1 MDTFR
6 EILSRLPSSVRQELE
21 MLPNSVIGEIEEIRL
36 RCGQQVRLQ
45 TSAGEKIISHIVT
58 GDELVKALNS
68 LIKYSYYAY
77 EEDLAKGF
85 VTIEGG
91 HRVGICGKAVVKNG
105 QTSLIKEIS
114 SMNIRFAKEIK
125 GCSDK
130 IARYLVGGDGRPLST
145 LIVSPPGCGKTT
157 MLRDV
162 ARSLSSRRIK
172 VAVCDERSEIAG
184 MYNSEPSFDLGPRT
198 DVLDGAAKAQGIHML
213 IRAMSP
219 QVIIT
224 DEIGRHE
231 DLEAAAQCLSSGVAL
246 ITSIHGDSFDSLKKS
261 EIAPIISKGFFRNI
275 IFLSNMEGPG
285 TVVRAVTG
293 DEVREAFHD

>member
-6 EILSRLPSSVRQELE
+6 EILDRLPSSIRQELE
-21 MLPNSVIGEIEEIRL
+21 VLPNSVIGEIEEIRL

-45 TSAGEKIISHIVT
+45 TAAGEKIISHIVT
-58 GDELVKALNS
+58 ADELVRALNS

-114 SMNIRFAKEIK
+114 SMNIRFAKEFK

-130 IARYLVGGDGRPLST
+130 IASYLVGGDGRPLST

-157 MLRDV
+157 MLRDIC
-162 ARSLSSRRIK
+162 RSLSSRRLKI
-172 VAVCDERSEIAG
+172 AVCDERSEIAG
-184 MYNSEPSFDLGPRT
+184 MYNSQPSFDLGPRT
-198 DVLDGAAKAQGIHML
+198 DVLDGAAKAQGIQML
-213 IRAMSP
+213 IRSMSP
-219 QVIIT
+219 DVIIT
-224 DEIGRHE
+224 DEIGKKE
-231 DLEAAAQCLSSGVAL
+231 DLEAARQCLSSGVAL
-246 ITSIHGDSFDSLKKS
+246 ITSIHGSRQEDLNKS
-261 EIAPIISKGFFRNI
+261 EIAPLITSSFFKNI
-275 IFLSNMEGPG
+275 IFLSNRQGPG
-285 TVVRAVTG
+285 FVE
-293 DEVREAFHD
+293 EVING

>member
-1 MDTFR
+1 MDNFR

-21 MLPNSVIGEIEEIRL
+21 ALPNSLISEIEEIRL
-36 RCGQQVRLQ
+36 RCGQHVRLQ
-45 TSAGEKIISHIVT
+45 TSSGEKIISNIIT
-58 GDELVKALNS
+58 ADELVKTLNS

-91 HRVGICGKAVVKNG
+91 HRVGICGKAVAKDG

-130 IARYLVGGDGRPLST
+130 IASYLVGGDGRPLSA

-157 MLRDV
+157 MLRDI
-162 ARSLSSRRIK
+162 ARSLSGRGIK

-184 MYNSEPSFDLGPRT
+184 MYNSQPSFDLGSRT
-198 DVLDGAAKAQGIHML
+198 DVLDGAAKAQGIQML
-213 IRAMSP
+213 IRSMSP

-224 DEIGRHE
+224 DEIGKNE

-261 EIAPIISKGFFRNI
+261 EIWPLISKKFFSSI
-275 IFLSNMEGPG
+275 IFLSNKEGPG
-285 TVVRAVTG
+285 TMVKVLRG
-293 DEVREAFHD
+293 DEIRED

>member
-6 EILSRLPSSVRQELE
+6 EIVNRLPAAIRQELE
-21 MLPNSVIGEIEEIRL
+21 ILPNVIINEIEEIRM
-36 RCGQQVRLQ
+36 RCGQNVRLQ
-45 TSAGEKIISHIVT
+45 TTAGEKIISHMIT
-58 GDELVKALNS
+58 AEELVKILNS

-85 VTIEGG
+85 ITIEGG

-105 QTSLIKEIS
+105 QTTLIKEIS

-130 IARYLVGGDGRPLST
+130 IAGYLADGDGRPLST

-157 MLRDV
+157 MLRDI
-162 ARSLSSRRIK
+162 ARSLSSRKIK

-184 MYNSEPSFDLGPRT
+184 MYNSNPSFDLGSRT
-198 DVLDGAAKAQGIHML
+198 DVLDGAAKAQGIQML
-213 IRAMSP
+213 IRSMSP

-224 DEIGRHE
+224 DEIGKKE
-231 DLEAAAQCLSSGVAL
+231 DLDAASQCLSSGVAL
-246 ITSIHGDSFDSLKKS
+246 ITSVHGSCRQTLEKS
-261 EIAPIISKGFFRNI
+261 EIYPLIEKGFFSNI
-275 IFLSNMEGPG
+275 IILNNSHGPG
-285 TVVRAVTG
+285 TVA
-293 DEVREAFHD
+293 EVING

>member
-6 EILSRLPSSVRQELE
+6 EILIRLPSSIRQELE
-21 MLPNSVIGEIEEIRL
+21 VLPNSVVSEIEEIRL
-36 RCGQQVRLQ
+36 RCGQNVRLQ
-45 TSAGEKIISHIVT
+45 SGSMERIISHIVT
-58 GDELVKALNS
+58 ADDLVKTLNS

-85 VTIEGG
+85 ITIEGG
-91 HRVGICGKAVVKNG
+91 HRVGICGKAVVKSG

-130 IARYLVGGDGRPLST
+130 IAGYLVGGDGKPLST

-157 MLRDV
+157 MLRDI
-162 ARSLSSRRIK
+162 ARSLSSRKIK
-172 VAVCDERSEIAG
+172 VAICDERSEIAG
-184 MYNSEPSFDLGPRT
+184 MYNSQPSFDLGPRT
-198 DVLDGAAKAQGIHML
+198 DVLDGAAKAQGIQML

-224 DEIGRHE
+224 DEIGKSE
-231 DLEAAAQCLSSGVAL
+231 DLEAASQCLSSGVAL
-246 ITSIHGDSFDSLKKS
+246 ITSIHGSSQESLKKS
-261 EIAPIISKGFFRNI
+261 EIAPLINSGFFRNI
-275 IFLSNMEGPG
+275 IFLSNSKGPG
-285 TVVRAVTG
+285 TVA
-293 DEVREAFHD
+293 EVVNG

>member
-1 MDTFR
+1 M
-6 EILSRLPSSVRQELE
+6 
-21 MLPNSVIGEIEEIRL
+21 
-36 RCGQQVRLQ
+36 RLQ
-45 TSAGEKIISHIVT
+45 TAAGEKIISHLVT
-58 GDELVKALNS
+58 ADELVRTLNS

-130 IARYLVGGDGRPLST
+130 IASYLVGGDGRPLST

-157 MLRDV
+157 LLRDI

-172 VAVCDERSEIAG
+172 VAICDERSEIAG
-184 MYNSEPSFDLGPRT
+184 MYNSMPSFDLGPRT
-198 DVLDGAAKAQGIHML
+198 DVLDGAAKAQGIQML
-213 IRAMSP
+213 IRSMSP
-219 QVIIT
+219 QVIIA
-224 DEIGRHE
+224 DEIGKAE
-231 DLEAAAQCLSSGVAL
+231 DINAACQCLSSGVAL
-246 ITSIHGDSFDSLKKS
+246 ITSIHGSSQEDLKKS
-261 EIAPIISKGFFRNI
+261 EIAPLLANGFFKNI
-275 IFLSNMEGPG
+275 IFLTNSEGPG
-285 TVVRAVTG
+285 TVA
-293 DEVREAFHD
+293 EVVHG

>member
-6 EILSRLPSSVRQELE
+6 EILIRLPSSIRQELE
-21 MLPNSVIGEIEEIRL
+21 VLPNSVVAEIEEIRF
-36 RCGQQVRLQ
+36 RCGQNVRLQ
-45 TSAGEKIISHIVT
+45 SGSLERIISHIVT
-58 GDELVKALNS
+58 ADDLVKTLNS

-85 VTIEGG
+85 ITIEGG
-91 HRVGICGKAVVKNG
+91 HRIGICGKAVVKNG

-130 IARYLVGGDGRPLST
+130 IASYLVGGDGKPLST

-157 MLRDV
+157 MLRDI
-162 ARSLSSRRIK
+162 ARSLSSRKIK
-172 VAVCDERSEIAG
+172 VAICDERSEIAG
-184 MYNSEPSFDLGPRT
+184 MYNSQPSFDLGPRT
-198 DVLDGAAKAQGIHML
+198 DVLDGAAKAQGIQML

-224 DEIGRHE
+224 DEIGKSE
-231 DLEAAAQCLSSGVAL
+231 DLEAASQCLSSGVAL
-246 ITSIHGDSFDSLKKS
+246 ITSIHGSSQESLKKS
-261 EIAPIISKGFFRNI
+261 EIAPLINSGFFRNI
-275 IFLSNMEGPG
+275 IFLSNSKGPG
-285 TVVRAVTG
+285 TIAEVVNG
-293 DEVREAFHD
+293 

>member
-6 EILSRLPSSVRQELE
+6 EILDRLPSSIRQELE
-21 MLPNSVIGEIEEIRL
+21 VLPNSVIGEIEEIRL

-45 TSAGEKIISHIVT
+45 TAAGEKIISHIVT
-58 GDELVKALNS
+58 ADELVRALNS

-114 SMNIRFAKEIK
+114 SMNIRFAKEFK

-157 MLRDV
+157 MLRDI

-172 VAVCDERSEIAG
+172 VAICDERSEIAG
-184 MYNSEPSFDLGPRT
+184 MYNSQPSFDLGPRT
-198 DVLDGAAKAQGIHML
+198 DVLDGSAKAQGIQML
-213 IRAMSP
+213 IRSMSP
-219 QVIIT
+219 HVIIT
-224 DEIGRHE
+224 DEIGKAD
-231 DLEAAAQCLSSGVAL
+231 DLNAACQCLSSGVAL
-246 ITSIHGDSFDSLKKS
+246 ITSIHGSSQEDLKKS
-261 EIAPIISKGFFRNI
+261 EIAPLIANGFFHNI
-275 IFLSNMEGPG
+275 IFLTNSKGPG
-285 TVVRAVTG
+285 TVA
-293 DEVREAFHD
+293 EVVNG